1 MPKIPP
7 DDALRPLF
15 IGIDVGGTNIKLGL
29 VDDAGRTAAQSSIPT
44 EDEKG
49 CEDAVRRMSEAARQ
63 LTDGAGVDWGEVA
76 AVGLATPGSMDV
88 PAGLI
93 LDPANLPGWR
103 HFPIRDELTKACEKS
118 VTFANDANA
127 AAFGEYWVGSGNA
140 YPSMVLLTLGT
151 GVGGGIIVGGLS
163 IDGEHSHGSECG
175 HIIIDY
181 HEDARM
187 CPCGKRG
194 HLEGYASATAVIAR
208 AKEALEA
215 GWPSS
220 IGVRVDAGE
229 SISPLM
235 VCEEAD
241 KGDGLACELVEETA
255 RYLGIGIVSLMHT
268 IDPGAV
274 VLGGAMDFGGNA
286 TPTGRR
292 FIERIREEVRDRAFA
307 VVAKKAVVE
316 YAALGGDAGFIG
328 AAGIAR
334 ENWQKNGAS
343 K

>member
-1 MPKIPP
+1 MSKIPP
-7 DDALRPLF
+7 ADALRPMF

-49 CEDAVRRMSEAARQ
+49 CEDAVCRMSEAARK
-63 LTDGAGVDWGEVA
+63 LTDGAGVAWDEVA

-103 HFPIRDELTKACEKS
+103 HYPIRDELAKACGKS

-151 GVGGGIIVGGLS
+151 GVGGGIIVDGLS

-187 CPCGKRG
+187 CPCGHRG
-194 HLEGYASATAVIAR
+194 HLEAYASATAVVAR
-208 AKEALEA
+208 ACEALEA
-215 GWPSS
+215 GRQSS
-220 IGVRVDAGE
+220 IGARADAGE
-229 SISPLM
+229 EVTPLI

-241 KGDGLACELVEETA
+241 RGDALACELVEETA

-274 VLGGAMDFGGNA
+274 ILGGAMDFGGNA
-286 TPTGRR
+286 TPTGRG
-292 FIERIREEVRDRAFA
+292 FIERVRQEVRDRAFA
-307 VVAKKAVVE
+307 VVAKHTVIE
-316 YAALGGDAGFIG
+316 YATLGGDAGYIG
-328 AAGIAR
+328 SAGIAR
-334 ENWQKNGAS
+334 ESWKKNGAS